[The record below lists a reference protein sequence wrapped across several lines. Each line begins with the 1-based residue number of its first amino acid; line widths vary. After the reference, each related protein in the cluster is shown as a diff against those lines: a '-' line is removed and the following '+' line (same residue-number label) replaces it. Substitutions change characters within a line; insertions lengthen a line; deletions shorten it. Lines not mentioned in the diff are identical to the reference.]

1 MKIIKIDETLIE
13 IPNYNYI
20 ELVNLYQR
28 TTQSYISL
36 RELANARDKYFRY
49 LDMLLRIGKYP
60 NIPTFKS
67 TL

>member
-13 IPNYNYI
+13 ILNHNYI

>member
-13 IPNYNYI
+13 IPDHNYI

-28 TTQSYISL
+28 TTQSYSSL
-36 RELANARDKYFRY
+36 VELANARDKYFRY
-49 LDMLLRIGKYP
+49 LDTGKYT

>member
-13 IPNYNYI
+13 IPNHSYI

-60 NIPTFKS
+60 NIPLKTK
-67 TL
+67 LK

>member
-13 IPNYNYI
+13 IPNHNYI

-28 TTQSYISL
+28 TTQSYSSL
-36 RELANARDKYFRY
+36 VELANARDKYFRY
-49 LDMLLRIGKYP
+49 LDTLLRIGKYP